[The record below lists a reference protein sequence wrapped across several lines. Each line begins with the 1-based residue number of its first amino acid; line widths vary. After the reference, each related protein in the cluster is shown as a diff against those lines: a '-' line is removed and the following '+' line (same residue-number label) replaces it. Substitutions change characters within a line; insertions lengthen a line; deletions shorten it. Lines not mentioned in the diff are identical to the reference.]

1 VKHCAILLIVVL
13 LAGCGGTPR
22 QPAATPQLHSA
33 GPTAAAGQ
41 PATPEIPPV
50 DLGHRPP
57 NTPMTSANMP
67 FFDTVAYCEVT
78 TRKIDSM
85 PKGPAYENCAG
96 NQAHYR
102 SIIGAAIDAKQ
113 FKESKVEQCAR
124 ASRSAYEG
132 MWYCMNDQ
140 PFS

>member
-1 VKHCAILLIVVL
+1 
-13 LAGCGGTPR
+13 
-22 QPAATPQLHSA
+22 
-33 GPTAAAGQ
+33 
-41 PATPEIPPV
+41 
-50 DLGHRPP
+50 
-57 NTPMTSANMP
+57 MTGADMP
-67 FFDTVAYCEVT
+67 FFDTVTYCEVT

-85 PKGPAYENCAG
+85 PQGPAYESCAG

-113 FKESKVEQCAR
+113 FKESKVVQCAK